1 MVGNEADAHSGSMLR
16 VIDVA
21 NGGSASARS
30 VPHPPLAPS
39 GPKIAA
45 AARKR
50 IVATTGDE
58 SESHEDWVDI
68 EQMAREVI
76 FPRGDLVMF
85 RRPQRKQAGVLLVSS
100 QTGARLLAAISG
112 GFVCADA
119 KVDTNA
125 NKFPLS
131 AIAARTDQG
140 TVYTCAWWLAQK
152 ENCEVTTDVGRA
164 LLGFVPCCL
173 PGCACTPITTFG
185 DKGSI
190 IVQRACAKTSDGSF
204 RVTWSFG
211 VDKHWPSMN
220 AYSGLG
226 FPLLLCDFHGIK
238 AFDKQ
243 LYERTGLTKEACCQL
258 GIVLRLLKRGRGPDF
273 AQGVWLPALV
283 ELLMGWVRDGLF
295 GVDMELVRAVL
306 AYAQA
311 MWLKPIILTAWTD
324 TSALVQ
330 PG

>member
-1 MVGNEADAHSGSMLR
+1 MVGDEADADSGSMLR
-16 VIDVA
+16 VIDGA

-58 SESHEDWVDI
+58 SENHEDWVDI
-68 EQMAREVI
+68 ETMAREVI
-76 FPRGDLVMF
+76 YPKGELVMF
-85 RRPQRKQAGVLLVSS
+85 RRPRRGQAGVLLVSS

-125 NKFPLS
+125 DKFPLS
-131 AIAARTDQG
+131 AIAARTDRG

-152 ENCEVTTDVGRA
+152 ENREVTTDFGKT
-164 LLGFVPCCL
+164 LLGFVPCGK
-173 PGCACTPITTFG
+173 PGCACTPITMFG
-185 DKGSI
+185 AHGSI
-190 IVQRACAKTSDGSF
+190 VVERACAKTSDGSF
-204 RVTWSFG
+204 RVTWSVG
-211 VDKHWPSMN
+211 IDKHWPSMN

-226 FPLLLCDFHGIK
+226 FGLLLCDFHGIK

-243 LYERTGLTKEACCQL
+243 LYERTWLTKEACCQL
-258 GIVLRLLKRGRGPDF
+258 GIVLRLLKRARTLHRGSGCRRWWSF
-273 AQGVWLPALV
+273 
-283 ELLMGWVRDGLF
+283 
-295 GVDMELVRAVL
+295 
-306 AYAQA
+306 
-311 MWLKPIILTAWTD
+311 
-324 TSALVQ
+324 S
-330 PG
+330 